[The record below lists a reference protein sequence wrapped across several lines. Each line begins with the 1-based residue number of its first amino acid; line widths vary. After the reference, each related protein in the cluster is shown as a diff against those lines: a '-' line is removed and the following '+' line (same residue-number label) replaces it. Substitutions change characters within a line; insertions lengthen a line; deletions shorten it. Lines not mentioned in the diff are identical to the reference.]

1 MRGRGLSLWAHV
13 AMSDWQRC
21 CTLHNL
27 TLTRVGV
34 ALLHVQ
40 EGRYWHQYVPAIEWT
55 CLCLATGQGQGGSA
69 AGGSREVASIPV
81 AGQLVHVAGA
91 N

>member
-1 MRGRGLSLWAHV
+1 MRRRGLSLWAHV

-34 ALLHVQ
+34 ALLHVK
-40 EGRYWHQYVPAIEWT
+40 EGRYRHQYVPAI
-55 CLCLATGQGQGGSA
+55 G
-69 AGGSREVASIPV
+69 
-81 AGQLVHVAGA
+81 
-91 N
+91 